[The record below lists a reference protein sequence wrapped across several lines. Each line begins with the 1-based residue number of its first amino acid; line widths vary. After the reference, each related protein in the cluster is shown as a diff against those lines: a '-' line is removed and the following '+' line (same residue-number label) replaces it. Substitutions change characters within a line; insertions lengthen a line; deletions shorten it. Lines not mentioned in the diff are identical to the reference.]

1 MTSPSLTPEQEAKLT
16 EALEASRL
24 LEQQSR
30 TMSERA
36 TEIADKYYQRRH
48 DAAVLAQQNLENS

>member
-16 EALEASRL
+16 EALEAAGL
-24 LEQQSR
+24 LVQQSR
-30 TMSERA
+30 AMSERA

>member
-16 EALEASRL
+16 EALEAGRL

-30 TMSERA
+30 AMSERA

-48 DAAVLAQQNLENS
+48 EAAVSVQQNLENP